1 MLLLLP
7 AMQMKRF
14 SCRCRYT
21 SKRYKRCTTKV
32 AAHRILSIRSHVEDE
47 PEISIYQVRGHDVA
61 LPSPALPRPVAAPS
75 LPLLCLNMGI
85 LKRHMEFM
93 RAQGLRRCFLALS
106 GHSQSEWQTENDKEA
121 TAANK
126 EKCRQWSRELL
137 GRRGRQEEREQSGG
151 KAAWKVLPTY
161 LSLGHF

>member
-1 MLLLLP
+1 MLQLLP

-21 SKRYKRCTTKV
+21 TKRYTTKV
-32 AAHRILSIRSHVEDE
+32 AASTSHLIDSQSCGRRAGDLNLSSQRTRRCS
-47 PEISIYQVRGHDVA
+47 
-61 LPSPALPRPVAAPS
+61 ALPRPATPRA
-75 LPLLCLNMGI
+75 LPLLCLNMGL

-93 RAQGLRRCFLALS
+93 RAQGLRRCCALS

-126 EKCRQWSRELL
+126 ENCRQWSRVS
-137 GRRGRQEEREQSGG
+137 GRGSGEWSKEEARLPG
-151 KAAWKVLPTY
+151 KFCQLI
-161 LSLGHF
+161 